1 VTTKPLKLEA
11 LEGLLGVAT
20 KPEVRP
26 PKKVLVVDNDEVE
39 RARLLGLIEANDLE
53 ITSRATGADA
63 LKAIRAEPV
72 DCVIL
77 RNPLPDM
84 SAVKVAQELIADEA
98 LRNISVIVLGGR
110 PLPRQQVARLAKD
123 GKNLKLRNAAT
134 PDQVRHE
141 LDTLLRPAALAKSN
155 GKAGDSAAKPDVDVL
170 AGKRVLVVDD
180 DLRNIFALTSLLER
194 YKMEIRHAENG
205 RAAIDTLQDHPDTDI
220 VLMDVMM
227 PEMDGYDTMRAIRAI
242 DRFRGLP
249 IVALTAR
256 AMRGDREKCIEAG
269 ASDYIPKPVVPEQL
283 LALLRVWFKK

>member
-1 VTTKPLKLEA
+1 VVGGPLDGEA
-11 LEGLLGVAT
+11 LDSLMGRVSRC
-20 KPEVRP
+20 EVRP
-26 PKKVLVVDNDEVE
+26 PRRVLVVHDDEAE
-39 RARLLGLIEANDLE
+39 RNRLVSMIEAKDLE
-53 ITSRATGADA
+53 ISVQSSGTGAID
-63 LKAIRAEPV
+63 AIRSEPV

-84 SAVKVAQELIADEA
+84 SAIKAAHQMAEIGLP
-98 LRNISVIVLGGR
+98 SMIVLGRR
-110 PLPRQQVARLAKD
+110 PLARHQVSSLAKD
-123 GKNLKLRNAAT
+123 GRKVRLRNAT
-134 PDQVRHE
+134 SVEQVREE
-141 LDTLLRPAALAKSN
+141 LDGLLRPAALARSV
-155 GKAGDSAAKPDVDVL
+155 GATDGTGPAGDVL

-194 YKMEIRHAENG
+194 YRMEIYHAENG
-205 RAAIDTLQDHPDTDI
+205 RAAIETLRDRPDTDI

-227 PEMDGYDTMRAIRAI
+227 PEMDGYDTMRAIRSI

-283 LALLRVWFKK
+283 LSLLRVWFRK